1 MSRMPLTTFLK
12 QDYVLIPAL
21 MWSTGILLIVGDKS
35 GVWKFQDNQA
45 VSGSQIAWTL
55 IIGGSVLYAV
65 TRQSASARATRKA
78 EKL

>member
-21 MWSTGILLIVGDKS
+21 MWSTGILLIVGDKA

-45 VSGSQIAWTL
+45 ISGSQIAWTL

-65 TRQSASARATRKA
+65 TRQSSSARATRKA